1 MLNMILADDEP
12 IITRGI
18 RKLVDWEKLGIFI
31 EGEYRDGHSAME
43 AILSGQPDLALLDIS
58 MPGMNGIDILKSIR
72 EMELKTKVV
81 FISGFQEFEYARR
94 ALKYGAVDYLLK
106 PVIREQLLTAVEKAV
121 EMIYGNNRNLENK
134 FADSSKEN
142 KGLLR

>member
-81 FISGFQEFEYARR
+81 FI
-94 ALKYGAVDYLLK
+94 LKAAFRPSLQGSL
-106 PVIREQLLTAVEKAV
+106 IEIFLTVS
-121 EMIYGNNRNLENK
+121 L
-134 FADSSKEN
+134 FFPSS
-142 KGLLR
+142 

>member
-1 MLNMILADDEP
+1 MTGVQTCALP
-12 IITRGI
+12 I
-18 RKLVDWEKLGIFI
+18 
-31 EGEYRDGHSAME
+31 
-43 AILSGQPDLALLDIS
+43 LDIS

-106 PVIREQLLTAVEKAV
+106 PVIRGNCLLQ
-121 EMIYGNNRNLENK
+121 
-134 FADSSKEN
+134 
-142 KGLLR
+142 

>member
-43 AILSGQPDLALLDIS
+43 ALS
-58 MPGMNGIDILKSIR
+58 
-72 EMELKTKVV
+72 
-81 FISGFQEFEYARR
+81 
-94 ALKYGAVDYLLK
+94 
-106 PVIREQLLTAVEKAV
+106 
-121 EMIYGNNRNLENK
+121 
-134 FADSSKEN
+134 
-142 KGLLR
+142 